1 MQIRLILF
9 IILSLLI
16 IMSYQYIFFPKP
28 EELAKVEKK
37 TAEGVIDKNNFLPSA
52 EPAPEDRE
60 KLIKTLGSSY
70 PEKGQ
75 AAVQDQPV
83 FIDTDLY
90 QAKFSKNRAILEELV
105 LKKYKDKSGNKVKLI
120 VKGEKG
126 EISRSLDFVL
136 TANSSKPLTFTFDAD
151 KKFLNLSKNE
161 PKGVIKFTS
170 STTDGVG
177 IIKSFQFD
185 NSSYLMYI
193 NIEVRNLKETPADFS
208 NQIILGP
215 SFYPGADTVDS
226 SSHFGPIIDV
236 NNKVTRENPEKIKE
250 PVIFSNGNVS
260 WIGIEA
266 KYFLASI
273 MPEQKKNS
281 GFMLNDKNKKSL
293 VGLQSIK
300 SKIEGNGKLSQS
312 YKVYLGPKEFNELK
326 AVKLENA
333 IDFGWFGIF
342 GIPLLQALNFF
353 NSYFKNYGLSIIF
366 ITLIIKIFFIPFTQ
380 KSFKSMQAMQKL
392 QPQIKALRE
401 RYKKEPQK
409 LNQETMDLY
418 KKNKVNPLGG
428 CLPMVLQIPVFIVFY
443 NVLLSSIELRGA
455 PFFLW
460 IHDLSTKDP
469 YYVTPIIM
477 GITMFIQQ
485 KMSPTSPDPR
495 QAQIMLIMP
504 VVFTFMFMSFPTGLV
519 LYWTV
524 NNLLTIGQQYLIM
537 GKVSTKEGEEI
548 KGKSKKK
555 RA

>member
-1 MQIRLILF
+1 MQIRLIFF
-9 IILSLLI
+9 IILSLVI
-16 IMSYQYIFFPKP
+16 IMSYQYIFLPKP
-28 EELAKVEKK
+28 EDLAKGEKK
-37 TAEGVIDKNNFLPSA
+37 TAEGVIDKNKVLSPA
-52 EPAPEDRE
+52 EPVPEVRE

-75 AAVQDQPV
+75 PTAQDQSI

-90 QAKFSKNRAILEELV
+90 QAKFSKNRAILKELV
-105 LKKYKDKSGNKVKLI
+105 LKKYNDKDGNRVKLI
-120 VKGEKG
+120 GKGEK
-126 EISRSLDFVL
+126 EESPRTLDFVL
-136 TANSSKPLTFTFDAD
+136 TTNSSSPLSFTFDAD
-151 KKFLNLSKNE
+151 KKSLNLSKNE
-161 PKGVIKFTS
+161 PKGIIKFTS
-170 STTDGVG
+170 FSADGVE
-177 IIKSFQFD
+177 IIKSFKFD
-185 NSSYLMYI
+185 NDSYLMDI
-193 NIEVRNLKETPADFS
+193 NIEVKNLKEAPADFS
-208 NQIILGP
+208 SQIILGP
-215 SFYPGADTVDS
+215 HFYPGADTVDS
-226 SSHFGPIIDV
+226 SSHFGPIVDF
-236 NNKVTRENPEKIKE
+236 NNKVIREKPEKIKE
-250 PVIFSNGNVS
+250 PVIFSNGNVG
-260 WIGIEA
+260 WIGIES
-266 KYFLASI
+266 KYFLASV
-273 MPEQKKNS
+273 MPEQKNFS
-281 GFMLNDKNKKSL
+281 AFMLNDKNKESL
-293 VGLQSIK
+293 VGLQSAK
-300 SKIEGNGKLSQS
+300 SKIESNGKLSQS
-312 YKVYLGPKEFNELK
+312 YKAYLGPKEFNELK

-353 NSYFKNYGLSIIF
+353 NSYLKNYGLSIIV

-409 LNQETMDLY
+409 LNQETMELY

-428 CLPMVLQIPVFIVFY
+428 CLPMVLQIPVFIAFY

-460 IHDLSTKDP
+460 IHDLSAKDP
-469 YYVTPIIM
+469 YYITPIIM

-485 KMSPTSPDPR
+485 KMSPTSPDPK
-495 QAQIMLIMP
+495 QAQIMLVMP